1 MSKPIIAIVG
11 KPNVGKSKLFNYI
24 VGQRISIVEDV
35 PGVTRDRIYAD
46 TEWRGRQF
54 TFVDTGGIEP
64 ESNDVISSQMREQ
77 ANIAINIADCILFV
91 TDINDGVTATDID
104 VANMLKKS
112 NKKVVLAVNKVDT
125 YGEPPAELYEFYNLG
140 IGEPH
145 PISAANAM
153 GIGDLLDIIY
163 DAIPIEEDE
172 NNDDEEIKVAII
184 GKPNVGKSS
193 LLNKILGENRSI
205 VSDIAGTTRDAIDS
219 HFENEFGKYLLI
231 DTAGVRR
238 KSKINEN
245 IEKFSIMRTS
255 LAIQRADVCLVVIDA
270 TEGVSEQDTKILG
283 EAHEAGKGIIIV
295 VNKWDTVE
303 KDNYSVENYKKDV
316 YNKVAYASY
325 APIIFISALTGQR
338 INKLFPLINEV
349 NTQNSMRITTSV
361 INEVINEAVAVVQPP
376 TDKGRRLKILYGTQA
391 STKPPTFVIFCND
404 KQLFHFS
411 YQRYLINCFRKNFGM
426 EGTPIR
432 LIIREKGEE

>member
-163 DAIPIEEDE
+163 DYL
-172 NNDDEEIKVAII
+172 
-184 GKPNVGKSS
+184 S
-193 LLNKILGENRSI
+193 LTILI
-205 VSDIAGTTRDAIDS
+205 
-219 HFENEFGKYLLI
+219 
-231 DTAGVRR
+231 
-238 KSKINEN
+238 
-245 IEKFSIMRTS
+245 
-255 LAIQRADVCLVVIDA
+255 
-270 TEGVSEQDTKILG
+270 
-283 EAHEAGKGIIIV
+283 
-295 VNKWDTVE
+295 
-303 KDNYSVENYKKDV
+303 
-316 YNKVAYASY
+316 
-325 APIIFISALTGQR
+325 
-338 INKLFPLINEV
+338 
-349 NTQNSMRITTSV
+349 
-361 INEVINEAVAVVQPP
+361 
-376 TDKGRRLKILYGTQA
+376 
-391 STKPPTFVIFCND
+391 
-404 KQLFHFS
+404 
-411 YQRYLINCFRKNFGM
+411 
-426 EGTPIR
+426 
-432 LIIREKGEE
+432 